1 MSFLPRC
8 PRPAAIRFPG
18 TIHFPGAIRV
28 LGAIHVLAAMLG
40 LIVVTVMTGPRC
52 QGQGFSL
59 GPTSSTPVAAPIPW
73 PARPPARI
81 YVVPFPMEPGL
92 EQQLEQAAAT
102 GFPQGPLRRMMAE
115 RPRVSDMVTGFDR
128 QAPAGWSIA
137 QQVANGLAAAGLP
150 VVFWNRPD
158 PPPADG
164 WQLRGEVVTL
174 DDGSAAAR
182 GLVGFGA
189 GNKKVGVDVV
199 LCDPQTAGGQ
209 AFFVLDTSDKG
220 RMTPGAV
227 PIGAVAGFNPTVMIG
242 RAAATATGISDITQ
256 QGRISKEISDGIIGA
271 MRQHGQ

>member
-1 MSFLPRC
+1 MPSLSSRPRSVTILRRGLILPLVAAGLVSGNRC
-8 PRPAAIRFPG
+8 PAQ
-18 TIHFPGAIRV
+18 
-28 LGAIHVLAAMLG
+28 G
-40 LIVVTVMTGPRC
+40 LSI
-52 QGQGFSL
+52 
-59 GPTSSTPVAAPIPW
+59 GPTSSTPVAAAIPW

-92 EQQLEQAAAT
+92 EQQLQQSAAA
-102 GFPQGPLRRMMAE
+102 GLPQGPLRRMMAD
-115 RPRVSDMVTGFDR
+115 RPRVSDMVAGFDR

-137 QQVANGLAAAGLP
+137 QQVANALAGAGLP

-174 DDGSAAAR
+174 NDGSAAAR

-256 QGRISKEISDGIIGA
+256 QGRISREISDGIIGA

>member
-1 MSFLPRC
+1 MTFLPRSR
-8 PRPAAIRFPG
+8 RPEGIR
-18 TIHFPGAIRV
+18 FPGAIR
-28 LGAIHVLAAMLG
+28 LPGAIHVLGAMLG
-40 LIVVTVMTGPRC
+40 LIVATVMTGPRC

-92 EQQLEQAAAT
+92 QQQLEQAAAT
-102 GFPQGPLRRMMAE
+102 GLPQGPLRRMMAE

-137 QQVANGLAAAGLP
+137 QQVANALAGAGLP

-256 QGRISKEISDGIIGA
+256 QGRISKEIADGIIGA

>member
-1 MSFLPRC
+1 MSSLPPCPRLAAILSQSTLLCLVAGWLIAGTRC
-8 PRPAAIRFPG
+8 PA
-18 TIHFPGAIRV
+18 
-28 LGAIHVLAAMLG
+28 
-40 LIVVTVMTGPRC
+40 
-52 QGQGFSL
+52 QGFAL
-59 GPTSSTPVAAPIPW
+59 GPTSATPVAVAIPW
-73 PARPPARI
+73 PARPPAKI

-92 EQQLEQAAAT
+92 QQQLEQAAAT
-102 GFPQGPLRRMMAE
+102 GLPQGPLRRMMAE

-256 QGRISKEISDGIIGA
+256 QGRISKEIADGIIGA

>member
-1 MSFLPRC
+1 MPSLPLR
-8 PRPAAIRFPG
+8 PRLIAILCRSATVG
-18 TIHFPGAIRV
+18 
-28 LGAIHVLAAMLG
+28 LLAASLG
-40 LIVVTVMTGPRC
+40 TGRVCPA
-52 QGQGFSL
+52 QGFSL
-59 GPTSSTPVAAPIPW
+59 GPTSSTPVATPIPW

-92 EQQLEQAAAT
+92 QQQLEQAAST
-102 GFPQGPLRRMMAE
+102 GLPQGPLRRMMAD

-137 QQVANGLAAAGLP
+137 QQVANALAGAGLP
-150 VVFWNRPD
+150 VIFWNRPD

-164 WQLRGEVVTL
+164 WHLRGEVVTL

-182 GLVGFGA
+182 SLVGFGA

-199 LCDPQTAGGQ
+199 LCDPQLAGGQ

-220 RMTPGAV
+220 RMTPGAL
-227 PIGAVAGFNPTVMIG
+227 PMGAVAGFNPTVMIG
-242 RAAATATGISDITQ
+242 RAAATATGINDITQ
-256 QGRISKEISDGIIGA
+256 QGRISKEIADGVIGA

>member
-1 MSFLPRC
+1 MRASSCFSRPAMILLRGAVAGAILAWLVT
-8 PRPAAIRFPG
+8 PRP
-18 TIHFPGAIRV
+18 
-28 LGAIHVLAAMLG
+28 
-40 LIVVTVMTGPRC
+40 C
-52 QGQGFSL
+52 QAQGFSI
-59 GPTSSTPVAAPIPW
+59 GPTSSTPAATPIPW

-92 EQQLEQAAAT
+92 EQHLEQAAAS
-102 GFPQGPLRRMMAE
+102 GIPQGPLRRMMAD

-137 QQVANGLAAAGLP
+137 QQVANTLAGAGLP

-158 PPPADG
+158 APPADG
-164 WQLRGEVVTL
+164 WQVRGEVVTL

-227 PIGAVAGFNPTVMIG
+227 PLGAVAGFNPTVMIG
-242 RAAATATGISDITQ
+242 RAAATATGLGDITQ
-256 QGRISKEISDGIIGA
+256 QARISKEIADAIVTA

>member
-1 MSFLPRC
+1 MVLH
-8 PRPAAIRFPG
+8 RPHRSRAARILVAG
-18 TIHFPGAIRV
+18 G
-28 LGAIHVLAAMLG
+28 LAC
-40 LIVVTVMTGPRC
+40 VVTLCAGSGRRC
-52 QGQGFSL
+52 LAQGFAL
-59 GPTSSTPVAAPIPW
+59 GPTSATPVAAPVPW
-73 PARPPARI
+73 PVRPPARI

-92 EQQLEQAAAT
+92 QQQIEQSAQT
-102 GFPQGPLRRMMAE
+102 VIPQGPVRRLMAE

-137 QQVANGLAAAGLP
+137 QQVANALAGANLP

-182 GLVGFGA
+182 GLVGFGV

-220 RMTPGAV
+220 RMTPGAL
-227 PIGAVAGFNPTVMIG
+227 PLGAVAGFNPTVMIG

-256 QGRISKEISDGIIGA
+256 QGRISREIADGIIAA